1 MTRRKSETA
10 LESRIPPLNA
20 LKAFEAAARRLNI
33 TRAAEELSVTPG
45 AISQQIRILEQHA
58 GAPLFHREGRQIA
71 LTDLGAELY
80 PLLRD
85 GFDHLK
91 RAGDLL
97 YRPDRRH
104 ALAVSVPPSF
114 AAKWL
119 APRIA
124 RFSAAHSE
132 IEVWM
137 SADMRLADVSG
148 GRVDVAVRY
157 GRGDYPGVRSER
169 LLNADVTPVC
179 APGLLVGRQPL
190 RKPADLAHHV
200 LIHLR
205 PSEWEEPRPDWGAW
219 LKARDLTD
227 IDAQA
232 GPRFDQT
239 ALAIEAAA
247 HGQGVALAPYAF
259 VADDLAAG
267 RLVAP
272 FADGALTTDFAYYVL
287 IKRSGAT
294 TAARTFVAWLKEEAH
309 AAAEAGVDDL

>member
-1 MTRRKSETA
+1 MTRRKEIA
-10 LESRIPPLNA
+10 VESRIPPLNA

-45 AISQQIRILEQHA
+45 AISQQIRILEEHA

-71 LTDLGAELY
+71 LTELGAELY

-85 GFDHLK
+85 GFDYLK

-114 AAKWL
+114 ASKWL

-124 RFSAAHSE
+124 RFTAAHPE

-157 GRGDYPGVRSER
+157 GRGDYSGVRSEK
-169 LLNADVTPVC
+169 LLDADVTPVC
-179 APGLLVGRQPL
+179 ALSLTMGGNAL
-190 RKPADLAHHV
+190 RRPADLAHHA

-205 PSEWEEPRPDWGAW
+205 PSELEEPRPDWAAW
-219 LKARDLTD
+219 FKARGLTS

-247 HGQGVALAPYAF
+247 HGQGVALAPFAF
-259 VADDLAAG
+259 VAGDLASG

-272 FADGALTTDFAYYVL
+272 FADGALSTALAYYVL
-287 IKRSGAT
+287 IKRSGAST
-294 TAARTFVAWLKEEAH
+294 PARAFAAWLKEEAK
-309 AAAEAGVDDL
+309 AAADASVDDL

>member
-1 MTRRKSETA
+1 MTRRKEIA
-10 LESRIPPLNA
+10 VESRIPPLNA

-45 AISQQIRILEQHA
+45 AISQQIRILEEHA

-71 LTDLGAELY
+71 LTELGAELY

-85 GFDHLK
+85 GFDYLK

-114 AAKWL
+114 ASKWL

-124 RFSAAHSE
+124 RFTAAHPE

-157 GRGDYPGVRSER
+157 GRGDYSGVRSEK
-169 LLNADVTPVC
+169 LLDADVTPVC
-179 APGLLVGRQPL
+179 APSFTMGGNAL
-190 RKPADLAHHV
+190 RRPSDLAHHA

-205 PSEWEEPRPDWGAW
+205 PSELEEPRPDWAAW
-219 LKARDLTD
+219 FKARGLTS

-259 VADDLAAG
+259 VAGDLASG

-272 FADGALTTDFAYYVL
+272 FADGALSTALAYYVL
-287 IKRSGAT
+287 IKRSGAST
-294 TAARTFVAWLKEEAH
+294 PARAFAAWLKEEAK
-309 AAAEAGVDDL
+309 AAADASVDDL

>member
-1 MTRRKSETA
+1 MTRRKEA
-10 LESRIPPLNA
+10 AVESRIPPLNA

-45 AISQQIRILEQHA
+45 AISQQIRILEEHA

-71 LTDLGAELY
+71 LTELGAELY

-85 GFDHLK
+85 GFDYLK

-114 AAKWL
+114 ASKWL

-124 RFSAAHSE
+124 RFAAAHPE

-157 GRGDYPGVRSER
+157 GRGDYPGVRSEK
-169 LLNADVTPVC
+169 LLDSDVTPVC
-179 APGLLVGRQPL
+179 APSLTMGENAL
-190 RKPADLAHHV
+190 RRPSDLARHV

-205 PSEWEEPRPDWGAW
+205 PSELEEPRPDWAAW
-219 LKARDLTD
+219 FKARGLTN

-259 VADDLAAG
+259 VAGDLASG

-272 FADGALTTDFAYYVL
+272 FADGALSTAMAYYVL
-287 IKRSGAT
+287 IKRSGASKP
-294 TAARTFVAWLKEEAH
+294 ARAFAAWLKEEAH
-309 AAAEAGVDDL
+309 AAAEASIDDL

>member
-1 MTRRKSETA
+1 MSRRKDA
-10 LESRIPPLNA
+10 AIESRIPPLNA

-45 AISQQIRILEQHA
+45 AISQQIRILEEHA

-71 LTDLGAELY
+71 LTELGAELY
-80 PLLRD
+80 PLLHD
-85 GFDHLK
+85 GFDYLK

-97 YRPDRRH
+97 YRPNRRH
-104 ALAVSVPPSF
+104 ALAISVPPSF

-124 RFSAAHSE
+124 RFSAAHPE
-132 IEVWM
+132 VEVWM
-137 SADMRLADVSG
+137 SADMRLADVGG

-157 GRGDYPGVRSER
+157 GRGDYVGVRSER

-179 APGLLVGRQPL
+179 SPALLSGAYPL
-190 RKPADLAHHV
+190 KRPADLAHHT

-205 PSEWEEPRPDWGAW
+205 PGELEEPRPDWPAW
-219 LKARDLTD
+219 LASRKLAQ
-227 IDAQA
+227 IDASA

-259 VADDLAAG
+259 VADDLSSG

-272 FADGALTTDFAYYVL
+272 VADGALSTALAYHVL
-287 IKRSGAT
+287 TRRSGVSEP
-294 TAARTFVAWLKEEAH
+294 ARAFVRWLKDETRTTEH
-309 AAAEAGVDDL
+309 PVDDL

>member
-91 RAGDLL
+91 RAGDML

>member
-137 SADMRLADVSG
+137 SADMRLEDVSG

>member
-1 MTRRKSETA
+1 MSRKKEASV
-10 LESRIPPLNA
+10 ESRIPPLNA

-45 AISQQIRILEQHA
+45 AISQQIRILEEHA
-58 GAPLFHREGRQIA
+58 SAPLFHREGRQIA
-71 LTDLGAELY
+71 LTELGAELY
-80 PLLRD
+80 PLLHD
-85 GFDHLK
+85 GFDYLK

-97 YRPDRRH
+97 YRPNRRH
-104 ALAVSVPPSF
+104 ALAISVPPSF

-124 RFSAAHSE
+124 RFSAAHP
-132 IEVWM
+132 EVEVLM
-137 SADMRLADVSG
+137 SADMRLADVGG

-157 GRGDYPGVRSER
+157 GRGDYTGVRSER
-169 LLNADVTPVC
+169 LLSADVTPVC
-179 APGLLVGRQPL
+179 SPALLIGAHPL
-190 RKPADLAHHV
+190 KRPADLTHHV

-205 PSEWEEPRPDWGAW
+205 PGELEEPRPDWPTW
-219 LKARDLTD
+219 LAARKLDQ
-227 IDAQA
+227 IDASI

-259 VADDLAAG
+259 VADDLASG

-272 FADGALTTDFAYYVL
+272 FADGALSTELAYHVL
-287 IKRSGAT
+287 TRRSGVSEP
-294 TAARTFVAWLKEEAH
+294 ARAFVRWMKAEIQ
-309 AAAEAGVDDL
+309 AAEQRADDL

>member
-1 MTRRKSETA
+1 MSRKKDA
-10 LESRIPPLNA
+10 PVDSRIPPLNA

-45 AISQQIRILEQHA
+45 AISQQIRILEEHA

-80 PLLRD
+80 PLLHD
-85 GFDHLK
+85 GFDYLK

-124 RFSAAHSE
+124 RFAAAHPE
-132 IEVWM
+132 VEVWM
-137 SADMRLADVSG
+137 SADMRLADVGG

-157 GRGDYPGVRSER
+157 GRGDYAGVRSER
-169 LLNADVTPVC
+169 LLSADVTPVC
-179 APGLLVGRQPL
+179 SPVLLVGPRALKRPT
-190 RKPADLAHHV
+190 DLAKHV

-205 PSEWEEPRPDWGAW
+205 AGELEEPRPDWTAW
-219 LKARDLTD
+219 LKARGVEGV
-227 IDAQA
+227 DATA

-259 VADDLAAG
+259 VAEDLASG

-272 FADGALTTDFAYYVL
+272 FADGALATEMAYHVL
-287 IKRSGAT
+287 TRRSGVSEP
-294 TAARTFVAWLKEEAH
+294 ARAFVRWMKEEVQ
-309 AAAEAGVDDL
+309 AAEQHVDDL

>member
-1 MTRRKSETA
+1 MSRAKKEA
-10 LESRIPPLNA
+10 PIDSRIPPLNA

-71 LTDLGAELY
+71 LTELGAELY
-80 PLLRD
+80 PLLHD
-85 GFDHLK
+85 GFDYLK

-97 YRPDRRH
+97 YRPNRRH
-104 ALAVSVPPSF
+104 ALAISVPPSF

-119 APRIA
+119 APRIT
-124 RFSAAHSE
+124 RFSAAHPE

-137 SADMRLADVSG
+137 SADMRLADVGG

-157 GRGDYPGVRSER
+157 GRGDYTGVRSER
-169 LLNADVTPVC
+169 LLTADVIPVC
-179 APGLLVGRQPL
+179 SPILLTGAHPL
-190 RKPADLAHHV
+190 KKAADLAHHV

-205 PSEWEEPRPDWGAW
+205 PGELEEPRPDWPVW
-219 LKARDLTD
+219 LAARDLCQ
-227 IDAQA
+227 IDASA

-247 HGQGVALAPYAF
+247 YGQGVALAPYAF
-259 VADDLAAG
+259 VADDLASG

-272 FADGALTTDFAYYVL
+272 FADGALTSDLAYHVL
-287 IKRSGAT
+287 TRRSGVSEP
-294 TAARTFVAWLKEEAH
+294 ARAFVRWMK
-309 AAAEAGVDDL
+309 AEIQTSEQRTDDL

>member
-1 MTRRKSETA
+1 MIRRKSETA

>member
-1 MTRRKSETA
+1 MIRRKSETA

-91 RAGDLL
+91 RAGDML

-124 RFSAAHSE
+124 RFSAAHPE

>member
-1 MTRRKSETA
+1 MNRRKPATVD
-10 LESRIPPLNA
+10 SRIPPLNA

-71 LTDLGAELY
+71 LTELGAELY
-80 PLLRD
+80 PLLHD
-85 GFDHLK
+85 GFDYLK

-124 RFSAAHSE
+124 RFSAAHPE

-137 SADMRLADVSG
+137 SADMRLADVGG

-169 LLNADVTPVC
+169 LLSADVTPVC
-179 APGLLVGRQPL
+179 APSLMIGANAL
-190 RKPADLAHHV
+190 RKSADLAGHV

-205 PSEWEEPRPDWGAW
+205 PGDLEETRPDWAAW
-219 LKARDLTD
+219 LTARNLTA
-227 IDAQA
+227 IDGQA

-247 HGQGVALAPYAF
+247 HGQGIALAPYAF
-259 VADDLAAG
+259 VADDLASG

-272 FADGALTTDFAYYVL
+272 FADGGLTTELAYHVL
-287 IKRSGAT
+287 TKRSGASPP
-294 TAARTFVAWLKEEAH
+294 ARAFAAWLKSEAQS
-309 AAAEAGVDDL
+309 ATEARVDDL

>member
-1 MTRRKSETA
+1 MSRRKDPA
-10 LESRIPPLNA
+10 ADSRIPPLNA

-45 AISQQIRILEQHA
+45 AVSQQIRILEEHA

-71 LTDLGAELY
+71 LTELGAELY

-85 GFDHLK
+85 GFDYLK

-124 RFSAAHSE
+124 RFTAAHPE

-137 SADMRLADVSG
+137 SADMRLADVGG

-169 LLNADVTPVC
+169 LLGADVTPVC
-179 APGLLVGRQPL
+179 APALITGENAL
-190 RKPADLAHHV
+190 RRPADLARHV

-205 PSEWEEPRPDWGAW
+205 PGELEEPRPDWAAW
-219 LKARDLTD
+219 LKARDLTA
-227 IDAQA
+227 IDAHA

-259 VADDLAAG
+259 VAEDLASG
-267 RLVAP
+267 RLVTP
-272 FADGALTTDFAYYVL
+272 FADGALTTELAYHVLTKRTGASAPARAFA
-287 IKRSGAT
+287 T
-294 TAARTFVAWLKEEAH
+294 WLKQEVQS
-309 AAAEAGVDDL
+309 AAEASVDDL

>member
-1 MTRRKSETA
+1 MTRRKTPSA
-10 LESRIPPLNA
+10 QESRIPPLNA

-45 AISQQIRILEQHA
+45 AVSQQIRILEEHA

-71 LTDLGAELY
+71 LTELGAELY

-85 GFDHLK
+85 GFDYLK

-97 YRPDRRH
+97 YRPERRH
-104 ALAVSVPPSF
+104 ALSISVPPSF

-124 RFSAAHSE
+124 RFSAAHPE
-132 IEVWM
+132 VEVWM

-157 GRGDYPGVRSER
+157 GRGDYAGVRSEH

-179 APGLLVGRQPL
+179 APSLMAGSRPL
-190 RKPADLAHHV
+190 RKAADLAQHV

-205 PSEWEEPRPDWGAW
+205 PSELEEPRPDWGAW
-219 LKARDLTD
+219 LKARGLSD
-227 IDAQA
+227 IDVQA

-272 FADGALTTDFAYYVL
+272 FADGALTTDFAYHVL

-294 TAARTFVAWLKEEAH
+294 AAARTFVTWLKDEVR

>member
-1 MTRRKSETA
+1 MSRKKDVA
-10 LESRIPPLNA
+10 VESRIPPLNA

-71 LTDLGAELY
+71 LTELGAELY
-80 PLLRD
+80 PLLHD
-85 GFDHLK
+85 GFDYLK

-97 YRPDRRH
+97 YRPNRRH
-104 ALAVSVPPSF
+104 TLAISVPPSF

-124 RFSAAHSE
+124 RFSAAHPE

-137 SADMRLADVSG
+137 SADMRLADVGG

-157 GRGDYPGVRSER
+157 GRGDYADVRSER

-179 APGLLVGRQPL
+179 SPVLLAGAHPL
-190 RKPADLAHHV
+190 RRPADLARHT

-205 PSEWEEPRPDWGAW
+205 PSELEEPRPDWPAW
-219 LKARDLTD
+219 LASRKMTQ
-227 IDAQA
+227 IDASS

-259 VADDLAAG
+259 VADDLASG
-267 RLVAP
+267 RLIAP
-272 FADGALTTDFAYYVL
+272 FADGALATALAYHVL
-287 IKRSGAT
+287 TRRSGVSEP
-294 TAARTFVAWLKEEAH
+294 ARAFVRWLKDETRT
-309 AAAEAGVDDL
+309 AEHPIDDL

>member
-1 MTRRKSETA
+1 MSRSKKDVSVD
-10 LESRIPPLNA
+10 SRIPPLNA

-71 LTDLGAELY
+71 LTELGAELY
-80 PLLRD
+80 PLLHD
-85 GFDHLK
+85 GFDYLK

-97 YRPDRRH
+97 YRPNRRH
-104 ALAVSVPPSF
+104 ALAISVPPSF

-124 RFSAAHSE
+124 RFSAAHPE
-132 IEVWM
+132 VEVWM
-137 SADMRLADVSG
+137 SADMRLADVGG

-157 GRGDYPGVRSER
+157 GRGDYTGVRSER
-169 LLNADVTPVC
+169 LLTADVTPVC
-179 APGLLVGRQPL
+179 SPALLTGAHPL
-190 RKPADLAHHV
+190 KRPADLARHV

-205 PSEWEEPRPDWGAW
+205 PGDLEEPRPDWPAW
-219 LKARDLTD
+219 LAARKLDQ
-227 IDAQA
+227 IDASA

-247 HGQGVALAPYAF
+247 HGQGVVLAPYAF
-259 VADDLAAG
+259 VADDLASG

-272 FADGALTTDFAYYVL
+272 FADGTLATELAYHVLTR
-287 IKRSGAT
+287 RSGVSEP
-294 TAARTFVAWLKEEAH
+294 ARSFVRWMKTEIQ
-309 AAAEAGVDDL
+309 AAEQREDDL

>member
-80 PLLRD
+80 PLLRE

-124 RFSAAHSE
+124 RFSAAHPE

-157 GRGDYPGVRSER
+157 GRGDYPGVRSEH

-179 APGLLVGRQPL
+179 APALLVGRQSL

-219 LKARDLTD
+219 LKGRGLTD
-227 IDAQA
+227 VDAQA

-247 HGQGVALAPYAF
+247 HGQGVALAPHAF

-272 FADGALTTDFAYYVL
+272 FADGALTTNFAYHVL
-287 IKRSGAT
+287 LKRSGAT
-294 TAARTFVAWLKEEAH
+294 TAARTFVTWLKDEAR
-309 AAAEAGVDDL
+309 AAAEASVDDL

>member
-1 MTRRKSETA
+1 MSRRKDLAADT
-10 LESRIPPLNA
+10 RIPPLNA

-45 AISQQIRILEQHA
+45 AVSQQIRILEEHA

-71 LTDLGAELY
+71 LTELGAELY

-85 GFDHLK
+85 GFDYLK

-124 RFSAAHSE
+124 RFSAAHPE

-137 SADMRLADVSG
+137 SADMRLADVGG

-169 LLNADVTPVC
+169 LLAADVTPVC
-179 APGLLVGRQPL
+179 APSLITGENPL
-190 RKPADLAHHV
+190 RRPADLARHV

-205 PSEWEEPRPDWGAW
+205 PSELEEPRPDWAAW
-219 LKARDLTD
+219 LKARDLTI

-259 VADDLAAG
+259 VAEDLASG

-272 FADGALTTDFAYYVL
+272 FADGTLTTELAYHVLTKRTGASAPARAFA
-287 IKRSGAT
+287 
-294 TAARTFVAWLKEEAH
+294 AWLKQEVQS
-309 AAAEAGVDDL
+309 AAEASVDDL

>member
-1 MTRRKSETA
+1 MSRKKDVA
-10 LESRIPPLNA
+10 AESRIPPLNA

-45 AISQQIRILEQHA
+45 AISQQIRILEEHA
-58 GAPLFHREGRQIA
+58 GAPLVHREGRQIA

-80 PLLRD
+80 PLLHD
-85 GFDHLK
+85 GFDYLK

-97 YRPDRRH
+97 YRPNRRH
-104 ALAVSVPPSF
+104 ALAISVPPSF

-124 RFSAAHSE
+124 RFSAAHPE
-132 IEVWM
+132 VEVWM
-137 SADMRLADVSG
+137 SADMRLADVGG

-157 GRGDYPGVRSER
+157 GRGDYTGVRSER
-169 LLNADVTPVC
+169 LLTADVTPVC
-179 APGLLVGRQPL
+179 SPALLAGAHPL
-190 RKPADLAHHV
+190 KRPADLAHHV

-205 PSEWEEPRPDWGAW
+205 PSEMEEPRPDWPTW
-219 LKARDLTD
+219 LAARKLNQ
-227 IDAQA
+227 IEASA

-259 VADDLAAG
+259 VADDLASG

-272 FADGALTTDFAYYVL
+272 FADGALSTELAYHVL
-287 IKRSGAT
+287 TRRSGVSEP
-294 TAARTFVAWLKEEAH
+294 ARAFVRWMKSEIQ
-309 AAAEAGVDDL
+309 AAEQQADDL

>member
-1 MTRRKSETA
+1 MTRRKDPSI
-10 LESRIPPLNA
+10 ESRLPPLNA

-45 AISQQIRILEQHA
+45 AISQQIRILEEHA

-71 LTDLGAELY
+71 LTELGAELY

-85 GFDHLK
+85 GFDYLK

-114 AAKWL
+114 ASKWL

-124 RFSAAHSE
+124 RFAAAHPE

-157 GRGDYPGVRSER
+157 GKGDYPGVRCEK
-169 LLNADVTPVC
+169 LLNADLTPVC
-179 APGLLVGRQPL
+179 SPLLTMGENAL
-190 RKPADLAHHV
+190 RRPTDLARHV

-205 PSEWEEPRPDWGAW
+205 PSELEEPRPDWAAW
-219 LKARDLTD
+219 FKARNLEG
-227 IDAQA
+227 IDALS
-232 GPRFDQT
+232 GPRFDQA

-259 VADDLAAG
+259 VAEDLASG

-272 FADGALTTDFAYYVL
+272 FADGALTTEQAYHVLTKRTGASNPARAFA
-287 IKRSGAT
+287 
-294 TAARTFVAWLKEEAH
+294 AWLKEEAQN
-309 AAAEAGVDDL
+309 AADASVDDL

>member
-124 RFSAAHSE
+124 RFSAAHPE

-179 APGLLVGRQPL
+179 TPGLLVGRQPL